1 MPTTFTALAVLLA
14 AAAPGYAFVR
24 IVEVKVPRRRR
35 SSVMELVDLVCV
47 GAAGSVVAVL
57 AVLVLARRWTAL
69 LPLEGLLLGTS
80 YIRPHIWQAIWSV
93 MLALTVSV
101 CLSAAAGLGET
112 WRRRS
117 ATRSTSA
124 SALHRVAEM
133 TPSGLHPFVAVHLV
147 DGRVWEGFLK
157 GMDDERGP
165 LGEGDLVL
173 QGPLAVTVPTRGR
186 VRHPAQFVVLP
197 GSQIVLV
204 YGSYLRPEARVPSP
218 ADPPAQPDAPARSE
232 SPAQPGPSARRA
244 PLAPA
249 APPPPRTVVPPEAM
263 P

>member
-47 GAAGSVVAVL
+47 GAAGSIVAVL
-57 AVLVLARRWTAL
+57 AVLVLARHWTAL

-80 YIRPHIWQAIWSV
+80 YVRPHIWQAIWSV

-133 TPSGLHPFVAVHLV
+133 TPSGLHPFLAVHLA

-173 QGPLAVTVPTRGR
+173 QGPLAVTVPTQRR

-204 YGSYLRPEARVPSP
+204 YGSYLRPEALIPSP
-218 ADPPAQPDAPARSE
+218 AEP
-232 SPAQPGPSARRA
+232 PAQPGPPVRRA

-249 APPPPRTVVPPEAM
+249 APPPPRTVVPPEVM

>member
-35 SSVMELVDLVCV
+35 SSVMELVDLICV

-80 YIRPHIWQAIWSV
+80 YVRPHIWQAIWSV
-93 MLALTVSV
+93 MLAFTVSV
-101 CLSAAAGLGET
+101 GLSVAAGLGEVR
-112 WRRRS
+112 RRRS
-117 ATRSTSA
+117 ATRSTAA
-124 SALHRVAEM
+124 SALHRVAET
-133 TPSGLHPFVAVHLV
+133 TPAGLHPFLAVHLA

-173 QGPLAVTVPTRGR
+173 QGPLSVTVPTRGR
-186 VRHPAQFVVLP
+186 VRHPAQFAVLP

-218 ADPPAQPDAPARSE
+218 AEPPAEAPAEPPPDAP
-232 SPAQPGPSARRA
+232 PD
-244 PLAPA
+244 
-249 APPPPRTVVPPEAM
+249 PPDTPHPPRTVVPPEAM

>member
-24 IVEVKVPRRRR
+24 IVEIKVPRRRR

-57 AVLVLARRWTAL
+57 AVLVLARHWTAL
-69 LPLEGLLLGTS
+69 LPLEGLLRGTS
-80 YIRPHIWQAIWSV
+80 YVRPHIWQAIWSG

-101 CLSAAAGLGET
+101 CLSSAAGLGET

-124 SALHRVAEM
+124 SALHRVAET
-133 TPSGLHPFVAVHLV
+133 TPSGLHPFLAVHLA

-218 ADPPAQPDAPARSE
+218 ADA
-232 SPAQPGPSARRA
+232 PAQPGARAPGA

>member
-57 AVLVLARRWTAL
+57 TVLLLARRWTAL

-80 YIRPHIWQAIWSV
+80 YVRPHIWQAIWSV
-93 MLALTVSV
+93 VLALTVSV
-101 CLSAAAGLGET
+101 CLSAAAGLGEV

-124 SALHRVAEM
+124 SALHRVAET
-133 TPSGLHPFVAVHLV
+133 TPPGLHPFLAVHLA

-173 QGPLAVTVPTRGR
+173 QGPLSVTVPSRGR
-186 VRHPAQFVVLP
+186 IRHPAQFAVLP

-218 ADPPAQPDAPARSE
+218 TDPPGHPPTNSPADAPADPPTVAPVT
-232 SPAQPGPSARRA
+232 PH
-244 PLAPA
+244 
-249 APPPPRTVVPPEAM
+249 PPRTVVPPEAM